1 MTLSLGLLYTVGVL
15 YLALLFGI
23 AFAAEHTRTLGS
35 LAGNAWV
42 YTLSLGVYA
51 TSWTFYGNLGFLET
65 HGYLYLTIYLGVTLA
80 FAATPWLL
88 RPILRLARE
97 HQLTSL
103 ADLFAFRYR
112 SRLTGPL
119 VALFMLA
126 GVLPYIA
133 LQIKAVAESAA
144 VLTADTPPHLLALTF
159 SATIALFAVLF
170 GARHI
175 SPREKHSGLVV
186 AIAFESLVKL
196 VALLT
201 IAGIGLF
208 AVFGGLAGLDAWLER
223 HPEAVT
229 ALYSPVLEGGWF
241 SLMVLAFAA
250 AFLLPRQFHML
261 FTENINPRALT
272 QAAWGFPLFLL
283 LLNLPMPVLYWA
295 GQAADLT
302 QNTNYFALGLA
313 AWLESPTLA
322 LLVFVGGLS
331 AASAMMIVTTLALA
345 NMGMNYLSLPARLR
359 ERPTL
364 SANLYRNLLWG
375 RRMWIV
381 LIIALGYG
389 FYGLLQVVE
398 GLAQLGLISFAA
410 VTQFLP
416 GLVGLLLWP
425 RATRVGFL
433 LGLGAGILGW
443 FFSLVTP
450 LLGNA
455 GIWPSAPQ
463 LQQTLGAGG
472 FDPWTFALTLSLG
485 ANALLFVLGSLL
497 SRPNQEEVEAAQA
510 CCPGASFSPTAGL
523 PLARD
528 VTEMEAELGATL
540 GTMPAR
546 HEVQRAL
553 DDLGLTRHTR
563 SRRDLQRLRERIERN
578 LSGLLGPVLARM
590 IVDQHLRLD
599 AAGRS
604 SLGESLR
611 RIEQQLEE
619 ARLPLTGL
627 AAELDALRRF
637 HRQILHELP
646 LGVCSTTAGGEITGW
661 NHALRVLTGISTDS
675 AVGQLIERLER
686 PWGGL
691 LQAFLES
698 GDRQIY
704 KLNLDTT
711 YGPRRLNLHK
721 SSLEVAA
728 GRREG
733 HVILIEDVTARA
745 QLESEVAHS
754 DRLASIGRFAAG
766 VAHEIGNPLAGIASL
781 AQTLPLEDD
790 PKEIRDIADDI
801 IAQTR
806 RINAIVQS
814 LIAFAHSDTPP
825 RSRFEPL
832 DLNDLVAEAIRLVRL
847 AGRKDI
853 RYDISGIEGL
863 SLQGARPKLLQVFIN
878 LLTNAEQASPP
889 GATIHIRAQQTGSRV
904 RIEILDQGPGIRETT
919 IDRLFEPFFTT
930 KPAGQGTGLG
940 LPVAYSIVQDHG
952 GSLMATNAPEGGAQF
967 ILILPL
973 GGHT

>member
-1 MTLSLGLLYTVGVL
+1 VTLSLGLLYTVGVI

-23 AFAAEHTRTLGS
+23 AFAAERTRALGR

-51 TSWTFYGNLGFLET
+51 TSWTFYGNLGFLESD
-65 HGYLYLTIYLGVTLA
+65 GYRYLTIYLGVTLA

-88 RPILRLARE
+88 RPILKLARE
-97 HQLTSL
+97 QQLTSL

-112 SRLTGPL
+112 SSLTGPV
-119 VALFMLA
+119 VALFMLT

-159 SATIALFAVLF
+159 SATIALFAILF

-175 SPREKHSGLVV
+175 SPREKHAGLVV
-186 AIAFESLVKL
+186 AIAFESVVKL

-201 IAGIGLF
+201 IGGIALV
-208 AVFGGLAGLDAWLER
+208 AVFGGLSGLDAWLVE

-229 ALYSPVLEGGWF
+229 ALYQPVLEGGWF

-261 FTENINPRALT
+261 FTENIDPQALNR
-272 QAAWGFPLFLL
+272 AAWAFPLFLL

-295 GQAADLT
+295 GQAAGLT
-302 QNTNYFALGLA
+302 QDPNYYALGLA
-313 AWLESPTLA
+313 GWLESPTLA
-322 LLVFVGGLS
+322 LLIFIGGLS

-359 ERPTL
+359 ERQSLP
-364 SANLYRNLLWG
+364 ANLYRNLLWG
-375 RRMWIV
+375 RRLWIV

-416 GLVGLLLWP
+416 GLIGLLLWP
-425 RATRVGFL
+425 RATRIGFL
-433 LGLGAGILGW
+433 LGLMAGIVGW
-443 FFSLVTP
+443 FLSLVAP
-450 LLGNA
+450 LLANA
-455 GIWPSAPQ
+455 GIWTSAPM
-463 LQQTLGAGG
+463 LQPLLGAEQL
-472 FDPWTFALTLSLG
+472 DVWTFALTLSLG
-485 ANALLFVLGSLL
+485 ANGLLFVLGSLL
-497 SRPNQEEVEAAQA
+497 SRPNQQEVEAAEA
-510 CCPGASFSPTAGL
+510 CCPRDSLPASRGL

-528 VTEMEAELGATL
+528 VPEMEAELTATL
-540 GTMPAR
+540 GTIPAR
-546 HEVQRAL
+546 HELQRAL
-553 DDLGLTRHTR
+553 DDLGLPRHTR

-604 SLGESLR
+604 SLSESLR
-611 RIEQQLEE
+611 RIEQQLED

-627 AAELDALRRF
+627 AAELDTLRRF
-637 HRQILHELP
+637 HRQILQEMP
-646 LGVCSTTAGGEITGW
+646 LGVCSVTADGEITGW
-661 NHALRVLTGISTDS
+661 NLALTRLTGISTGV
-675 AVGQLIERLER
+675 AVGQVIERLER

-691 LQAFLES
+691 LRAFLDS
-698 GDRQIY
+698 DDRRIY
-704 KLNLDTT
+704 KLNLETEH
-711 YGPRRLNLHK
+711 GPRRLNLHQ
-721 SSLEVAA
+721 SPVEVVA

-733 HVILIEDVTARA
+733 HVILIEDVTARV
-745 QLESEVAHS
+745 QLENEVAHS

-790 PKEIRDIADDI
+790 PNEIRDIAEDI
-801 IAQTR
+801 VEQTR

-814 LIAFAHSDTPP
+814 LVAFAHSDTPA
-825 RSRFEPL
+825 RRGFEPVAL
-832 DLNDLVAEAIRLVRL
+832 DALVAEAMRLTRL
-847 AGRKDI
+847 AGRKDLH
-853 RYDISGIEGL
+853 YTLDGL
-863 SLQGARPKLLQVFIN
+863 AGLHIQGAHAKLLQVFIN

-889 GATIHIRAQQTGSRV
+889 GATIHIRGQRTGTWLRV
-904 RIEILDQGPGIRETT
+904 DIRDQGPGIAEALLG
-919 IDRLFEPFFTT
+919 RLFEPFFTT

-952 GSLMATNAPEGGAQF
+952 GSLMAANAPEGGAQF
-967 ILILPL
+967 ILTFPL
-973 GGHT
+973 EKSA

>member
-1 MTLSLGLLYTVGVL
+1 VTLSLGLLYTVGVI

-23 AFAAEHTRTLGS
+23 AFAAERTRTLGS

-112 SRLTGPL
+112 SRLTGPV

-302 QNTNYFALGLA
+302 QDTNYFALGLA

-322 LLVFVGGLS
+322 LLVFIGGLS

-345 NMGMNYLSLPARLR
+345 NMGMNYLSLPARVR
-359 ERPTL
+359 ERRTL

-433 LGLGAGILGW
+433 LGLGAGIVGW
-443 FFSLVTP
+443 FFSLVAP

-455 GIWPSAPQ
+455 GIWTSAPQ
-463 LQQTLGAGG
+463 LQQALGAGE
-472 FDPWTFALTLSLG
+472 FDAWTFA
-485 ANALLFVLGSLL
+485 
-497 SRPNQEEVEAAQA
+497 
-510 CCPGASFSPTAGL
+510 
-523 PLARD
+523 
-528 VTEMEAELGATL
+528 
-540 GTMPAR
+540 
-546 HEVQRAL
+546 
-553 DDLGLTRHTR
+553 
-563 SRRDLQRLRERIERN
+563 
-578 LSGLLGPVLARM
+578 
-590 IVDQHLRLD
+590 
-599 AAGRS
+599 
-604 SLGESLR
+604 
-611 RIEQQLEE
+611 
-619 ARLPLTGL
+619 
-627 AAELDALRRF
+627 
-637 HRQILHELP
+637 
-646 LGVCSTTAGGEITGW
+646 
-661 NHALRVLTGISTDS
+661 
-675 AVGQLIERLER
+675 
-686 PWGGL
+686 
-691 LQAFLES
+691 
-698 GDRQIY
+698 
-704 KLNLDTT
+704 
-711 YGPRRLNLHK
+711 
-721 SSLEVAA
+721 
-728 GRREG
+728 
-733 HVILIEDVTARA
+733 
-745 QLESEVAHS
+745 
-754 DRLASIGRFAAG
+754 
-766 VAHEIGNPLAGIASL
+766 
-781 AQTLPLEDD
+781 
-790 PKEIRDIADDI
+790 
-801 IAQTR
+801 
-806 RINAIVQS
+806 
-814 LIAFAHSDTPP
+814 
-825 RSRFEPL
+825 
-832 DLNDLVAEAIRLVRL
+832 
-847 AGRKDI
+847 
-853 RYDISGIEGL
+853 
-863 SLQGARPKLLQVFIN
+863 
-878 LLTNAEQASPP
+878 
-889 GATIHIRAQQTGSRV
+889 
-904 RIEILDQGPGIRETT
+904 
-919 IDRLFEPFFTT
+919 
-930 KPAGQGTGLG
+930 
-940 LPVAYSIVQDHG
+940 
-952 GSLMATNAPEGGAQF
+952 
-967 ILILPL
+967 
-973 GGHT
+973 